1 MKRDHPLNL
10 LNWFFLSIP
19 IFFLAGCGSSAST
32 EQSGF
37 FPNDGANNNQNNNN
51 STGNQQEASWHNV
64 DTSLSSGYI
73 DIPNDSA
80 SNAITRTGVPSGQWL
95 LTRVKSQMNFFD
107 FSGRMRFDHQFSN
120 PGDPQ
125 SPDPYDHTA
134 DWGTYDP
141 VQEGN
146 LAVFIE
152 HNLPLQLQGGGT
164 SPSFTN
170 RFYYFTEER
179 TNDGWRWWIDD
190 QSSNNGSKIYEF
202 FKSGS
207 LVGENTYEAVL
218 FNAQYFGQAIATLDE
233 NILRLYT
240 TYRINSSL
248 QGIPQVTVLYEYER
262 L

>member
-107 FSGRMRFDHQFSN
+107 F
-120 PGDPQ
+120 
-125 SPDPYDHTA
+125 
-134 DWGTYDP
+134 
-141 VQEGN
+141 
-146 LAVFIE
+146 
-152 HNLPLQLQGGGT
+152 
-164 SPSFTN
+164 
-170 RFYYFTEER
+170 
-179 TNDGWRWWIDD
+179 
-190 QSSNNGSKIYEF
+190 
-202 FKSGS
+202 
-207 LVGENTYEAVL
+207 
-218 FNAQYFGQAIATLDE
+218 
-233 NILRLYT
+233 
-240 TYRINSSL
+240 
-248 QGIPQVTVLYEYER
+248 
-262 L
+262 